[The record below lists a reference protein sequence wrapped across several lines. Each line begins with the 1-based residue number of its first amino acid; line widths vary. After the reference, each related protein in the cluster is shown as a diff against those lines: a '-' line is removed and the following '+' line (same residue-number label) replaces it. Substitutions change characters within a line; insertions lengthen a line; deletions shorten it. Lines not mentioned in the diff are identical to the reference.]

1 MIKHLLNQGVSKAQ
15 IVRETGVCRQT
26 VYNVLNQ
33 EVKPK
38 VPRSSLLDP
47 FKDHIRKRLETYDLS
62 AKRLFDEI
70 RQQGYSGSYSTVK
83 PFVRALKGAKVTQ
96 LTERYETLPGEHAQF
111 DWGECGSIEE
121 NGQRK
126 KLYVFT
132 LLLGYSRMLFALFTT
147 SMNQQTLLTGLQQ
160 GFQRTHFRL
169 SGLPMKKRL
178 EDFDFEAQPQVP
190 KAMIQELATLRFLAQ
205 GENVILMGPCGV
217 GKTHLAVG
225 LAIRALEEGR
235 RVAFTTLHQ
244 LVSKVQLAQQRSR
257 LDGLL
262 SNYLR
267 ADLLVLDEIG
277 FLPLQ
282 SAEANFL
289 FELVNARYQRQKA
302 LIVTSNKTFS
312 QWEDLFPER
321 LLAVA
326 LLDRL
331 LHHGHAL
338 NIQGESYRLKH
349 RREAGLA
356 PIYSGS

>member
-1 MIKHLLNQGVSKAQ
+1 MKLAYERLCQHL
-15 IVRETGVCRQT
+15 T
-26 VYNVLNQ
+26 
-33 EVKPK
+33 
-38 VPRSSLLDP
+38 SLKLDTALAN
-47 FKDHIRKRLETYDLS
+47 LETTLTAAS
-62 AKRLFDEI
+62 QA
-70 RQQGYSGSYSTVK
+70 QQSPV
-83 PFVRALKGAKVTQ
+83 
-96 LTERYETLPGEHAQF
+96 ETLERLLA
-111 DWGECGSIEE
+111 IEVE
-121 NGQRK
+121 TRFERR
-126 KLYVFT
+126 L
-132 LLLGYSRMLFALFTT
+132 
-147 SMNQQTLLTGLQQ
+147 
-160 GFQRTHFRL
+160 RTNFRL

-205 GENVILMGPCGV
+205 GENVILIGPCGV

-244 LVSKVQLAQQRSR
+244 LVSKVHQAQQRSR

-312 QWEDLFPER
+312 QWEELFPER

>member
-1 MIKHLLNQGVSKAQ
+1 MKLAYERLCQHL
-15 IVRETGVCRQT
+15 
-26 VYNVLNQ
+26 
-33 EVKPK
+33 
-38 VPRSSLLDP
+38 RSLKLDTALTNL
-47 FKDHIRKRLETYDLS
+47 DTTLS
-62 AKRLFDEI
+62 AASQA
-70 RQQGYSGSYSTVK
+70 QQSAV
-83 PFVRALKGAKVTQ
+83 
-96 LTERYETLPGEHAQF
+96 ETLERLLA
-111 DWGECGSIEE
+111 IEVE
-121 NGQRK
+121 TRFERR
-126 KLYVFT
+126 L
-132 LLLGYSRMLFALFTT
+132 
-147 SMNQQTLLTGLQQ
+147 
-160 GFQRTHFRL
+160 RTNFRL

-178 EDFDFEAQPQVP
+178 DDFDFDAQPQVP

-205 GENVILMGPCGV
+205 GENVILIGPCGV

-225 LAIRALEEGR
+225 LAIRALEEGH

-244 LVSKVQLAQQRSR
+244 LVSKVHQAQQRRR

-267 ADLLVLDEIG
+267 ADLLVLDEVG

-282 SAEANFL
+282 SEEANFL

-312 QWEDLFPER
+312 QWEELFPER

-356 PIYSGS
+356 PLYSGS